1 MTKVSN
7 EEQSNNANV
16 LLPSV
21 KLCVGQTIWIVPSHY
36 YRSDNKE
43 PKEVVISKVGRK
55 YFELDGYPRSK
66 FNIETLKEENE
77 TNYKSQCYITL
88 QEILDERE
96 AERLTNQLKNIFG
109 TYGRVNLTLEQLR
122 KISDVVGGKI

>member
-1 MTKVSN
+1 MTKLSN
-7 EEQSNNANV
+7 EEKSNNSNV
-16 LLPSV
+16 LLPAV

-55 YFELDGYPRSK
+55 YFELEGYNRSK
-66 FNIETLKEENE
+66 FNIETLQEENE
-77 TNYKSQCYITL
+77 TNYKSQCYLTL

-96 AERLTNQLKNIFG
+96 IEKLTSQLKNIFG
-109 TYGRVNLTLEQLR
+109 TYGKLDLTLEQLR
-122 KISDVVGGKI
+122 KITDIVGGKI